1 MKYFP
6 FYIDLKKKSV
16 LLIGGGEVAER
27 KLDLLI
33 KAKANVTLISPETT
47 LYILDIAEKNNIKI
61 INEEYSSQY
70 LDKKYSFVI
79 AATNNEKLNKSI
91 ALDANKNNILVNVVD
106 RPEICDFIFP
116 SILERGD
123 ITVSVSTG
131 GASPVLARM
140 LRTKLETMIPGAYGK
155 VAKIIAENRVMV
167 REKLKQSQSNKIFW
181 EQMLNSKFLELVLSG
196 QEAEALEYLNTSI
209 DNINE
214 DKINQ
219 GEVYL
224 VGAGPG
230 DPDLLT
236 FRALRLMQQ
245 CDVVLYDRLVQPAIM
260 DLVRRDA
267 KKIYVG
273 KERDNHVVR
282 QHEINNL
289 LVEYAKKGNKV
300 LRLKGGDPFIFG
312 RGGEEIDTLVDHK
325 VSFQV
330 VPGITSASGCSA
342 YSGIPLTHRD
352 HAQSCIFVTGHLK
365 DGRLELNWEKLIQPN
380 QTIVFYMGLV
390 SIDIICTELTKHG
403 LDKNTLCAL
412 VQQGT
417 TVNQRVFTSNLRE
430 LPELV
435 KKEKPKPPTIL
446 IIGSVVSLR
455 DKLRWYEGTISHRD

>member
-16 LLIGGGEVAER
+16 LLVGGGEVAER
-27 KLDLLI
+27 KLDLLV
-33 KAKANVTLISPETT
+33 KAQAEVVLVSPKVTSYISD
-47 LYILDIAEKNNIKI
+47 LAKNNHIQIFTDKYSI
-61 INEEYSSQY
+61 EY
-70 LDKKYSFVI
+70 LTNKFSFVI
-79 AATNNEKLNKSI
+79 AATDDENLNKQVAKDANEK
-91 ALDANKNNILVNVVD
+91 NILVNVVD
-106 RPEICDFIFP
+106 KPEICDFIFP

-140 LRTKLETMIPGAYGK
+140 LRTRLETMIPGAYGK
-155 VAKIIAENRVMV
+155 VAKIISDNRLMV
-167 REKLKQSQSNKIFW
+167 RERLKQSKSNKIFW
-181 EQMLNSKFLELVLSG
+181 EKMLNSKFLELVLSG
-196 QEAEALEYLNTSI
+196 QDTEAIEYLNTQI
-209 DNINE
+209 NNVNE
-214 DKINQ
+214 DKMIE

-245 CDVVLYDRLVQPAIM
+245 CDVVLYDRLVQPSIM

-289 LVEYAKKGNKV
+289 LVEYAKKGDKV

-312 RGGEEIDTLVDHK
+312 RGGEEIETLVDHK

-365 DGRLELNWEKLIQPN
+365 DGKLNLDWKKLIQPN

-390 SIDIICTELTKHG
+390 AIDIICSELVKNG
-403 LDKNTLCAL
+403 LNSETLCAL
-412 VQQGT
+412 IQQGT
-417 TVNQRVFTSNLRE
+417 TQTQKVFTSNLGE
-430 LPELV
+430 LPSLV
-435 KKEKPKPPTIL
+435 KREKPNPPTIL

-455 DKLRWYEGTISHRD
+455 DKLRWYEGAN

>member
-33 KAKANVTLISPETT
+33 KACANVTIISPEITP
-47 LYILDIAEKNNIKI
+47 YISEIAEKNNINILK
-61 INEEYSSQY
+61 EPYSPDQ

-79 AATNNEKLNKSI
+79 AATNNEDLNKNI
-91 ALDANKNNILVNVVD
+91 AKDSNQNNILVNVVD

-123 ITVSVSTG
+123 ITISVSTG
-131 GASPVLARM
+131 GASPVLARL

-155 VAKIIAENRVMV
+155 VAKIISENRITV
-167 REKLKQSQSNKIFW
+167 RDRLKQSQSNKIFW

-196 QEAEALEYLNTSI
+196 QETEAKEYLNASI

-214 DKINQ
+214 DVINQ

-289 LVEYAKKGNKV
+289 LVDYAKKGNKV

-312 RGGEEIDTLVDHK
+312 RGGEEIETLVDHE

-352 HAQSCIFVTGHLK
+352 HAQSCIFVTGHLQNGK
-365 DGRLELNWEKLIQPN
+365 LDLNWEKLIQPN

-390 SIDIICTELTKHG
+390 AIDIICSELVKHG

-417 TVNQRVFTSNLRE
+417 TNNQKVFTSNLSE
-430 LPELV
+430 LSSLV
-435 KKEKPKPPTIL
+435 KREKPQPPTIL
-446 IIGSVVSLR
+446 IIGSVVCLR
-455 DKLRWYEGTISHRD
+455 DKLRWYEGTT